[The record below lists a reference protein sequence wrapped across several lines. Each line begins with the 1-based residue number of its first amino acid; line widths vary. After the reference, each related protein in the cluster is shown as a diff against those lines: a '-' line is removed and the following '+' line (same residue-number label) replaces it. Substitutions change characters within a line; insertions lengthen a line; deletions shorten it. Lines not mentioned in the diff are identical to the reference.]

1 MKSKIIIQRIPE
13 HYVRDDYFQIILGYQ
28 RSMAL
33 RDNVTFKYMDWP
45 NEERINSYIDDERK
59 DKFPYSNI
67 PTHKKR
73 ILFKKYNMVNQILSF
88 EIPYLNFFDGKITY
102 NFALKDGKKALLIT
116 DIPKINPNKHKEIS
130 MTRDKL
136 IKLLA
141 PKENLSILNGNNWCS
156 GMKLGEQ
163 SKLLENYKAD
173 ILDRIKELNDCDI
186 LIDAIDLNN
195 INKIPTSYITSYE
208 PFLLL
213 NGDKN
218 GGLSFLKISF
228 ETVDGNLYTVFIDEI
243 ELPKYSLSQTK
254 SMSNAI
260 YFNSK
265 EPKISKKLNHN
276 ITFSEIKEAKS
287 LVLTKNN

>member
-130 MTRDKL
+130 MTRDEL

>member
-130 MTRDKL
+130 MTRDEL

-228 ETVDGNLYTVFIDEI
+228 ETVDGNLYIVFIDEI

>member
-102 NFALKDGKKALLIT
+102 NFALKDI
-116 DIPKINPNKHKEIS
+116 INLK
-130 MTRDKL
+130 
-136 IKLLA
+136 
-141 PKENLSILNGNNWCS
+141 
-156 GMKLGEQ
+156 GE
-163 SKLLENYKAD
+163 K
-173 ILDRIKELNDCDI
+173 
-186 LIDAIDLNN
+186 
-195 INKIPTSYITSYE
+195 
-208 PFLLL
+208 
-213 NGDKN
+213 G
-218 GGLSFLKISF
+218 
-228 ETVDGNLYTVFIDEI
+228 
-243 ELPKYSLSQTK
+243 
-254 SMSNAI
+254 
-260 YFNSK
+260 
-265 EPKISKKLNHN
+265 
-276 ITFSEIKEAKS
+276 
-287 LVLTKNN
+287 